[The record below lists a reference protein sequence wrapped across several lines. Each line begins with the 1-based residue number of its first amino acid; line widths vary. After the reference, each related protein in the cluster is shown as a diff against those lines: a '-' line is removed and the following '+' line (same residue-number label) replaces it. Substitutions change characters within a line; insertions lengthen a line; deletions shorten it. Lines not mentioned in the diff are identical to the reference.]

1 MWAIVHDVAIQVT
14 MYLHF
19 FFFLNVGSMAPPHPT
34 PPHAAGECAPD
45 KAVSPR
51 ILDRERADSGLKV
64 GKLKRMLET

>member
-14 MYLHF
+14 MYLH

-51 ILDRERADSGLKV
+51 ILDRKE
-64 GKLKRMLET
+64 

>member
-19 FFFLNVGSMAPPHPT
+19 FFFKCGIDGSPHPT

-51 ILDRERADSGLKV
+51 ILDRKE
-64 GKLKRMLET
+64 